1 MVNESSKIRVYNRR
15 HSLSI
20 EMDIDAYLE
29 SVKQNWPN
37 LQEAEKERF
46 CTIMNERLHSR
57 ENVTVFLDVLKCYF
71 ASDGMIRAIE
81 FKCQS
86 SESNSFRFSILC
98 SVVSWNRMC
107 HSPLSEVAY
116 LCVQ

>member
-1 MVNESSKIRVYNRR
+1 
-15 HSLSI
+15 
-20 EMDIDAYLE
+20 MDIDAYLE

-46 CTIMNERLHSR
+46 CTIMDERLHSR

-71 ASDGMIRAIE
+71 ASDGIVRAIE

-86 SESNSFRFSILC
+86 SESNSFRFSTPC
-98 SVVSWNRMC
+98 SVASWNRMY
-107 HSPLSEVAY
+107 HSLLSEVAY
-116 LCVQ
+116 FCVQ

>member
-1 MVNESSKIRVYNRR
+1 MVNESSKIRVHHRF
-15 HSLSI
+15 HFLPI

-29 SVKQNWPN
+29 SIKQNWPN

-71 ASDGMIRAIE
+71 ASDGMMHANE
-81 FKCQS
+81 
-86 SESNSFRFSILC
+86 LD
-98 SVVSWNRMC
+98 
-107 HSPLSEVAY
+107 
-116 LCVQ
+116 